1 MPKKFLTLEFFMKV
15 LDIGNFITNQNGYIK
30 RLNRYLKIN
39 KIKVVKFS
47 IGSTLILTCKFK
59 S

>member
-1 MPKKFLTLEFFMKV
+1 MKV